1 VEGDDAEHREP
12 AETVD
17 VLAEVEI
24 AAGARRRD
32 VRSVEGLVQE
42 RVLPP
47 SRQDAPEGVDMR
59 MAG

>member
-1 VEGDDAEHREP
+1 LKATTP
-12 AETVD
+12 STAIAETVD
-17 VLAEVEI
+17 VLAEAEI
-24 AAGARRRD
+24 SAGARRRD

-42 RVLPP
+42 RVLPS